1 MFKKLFDKTK
11 ISNETET
18 ETKCKNIT
26 YNEDGQEFFV
36 KLCNSRCLKT
46 GKVEETFSKSDYSN
60 NIKKELIGKSVN
72 KSEWHTELR
81 LNEKLIFTSKK
92 GYGTFNYY

>member
-1 MFKKLFDKTK
+1 MFKSVIEKTK

-18 ETKCKNIT
+18 KCKDIT
-26 YNEDGQEFFV
+26 YTEDGRDFFV

-60 NIKKELIGKSVN
+60 NIKRELIGKSVD
-72 KSEWHTELR
+72 KSSWNTELR
-81 LNEKLIFTSKK
+81 LNEKLIYTSKK
-92 GYGTFNYY
+92 GYGTFNY